1 VERRERRTV
10 RHWRGIGGR
19 CVSVTVARVAGGIRF
34 HDISVCQSGGPGAE
48 GWRPERRRCPVA
60 EPGTESRQPGVD
72 RDLLQSRAKRTEQE
86 GFYTVGRRMSDIV
99 HGLEGRRSGRTCTM
113 ADFR

>member
-1 VERRERRTV
+1 MERRERRTV
-10 RHWRGIGGR
+10 RHGRGVGGR
-19 CVSVTVARVAGGIRF
+19 CVSVAVARVVSGSRLYG
-34 HDISVCQSGGPGAE
+34 ISVCQSDGPGAE

-72 RDLLQSRAKRTEQE
+72 CDLLQSRAKRTKPE
-86 GFYTVGRRMSDIV
+86 GFYSVGRRMSDIV